1 MDFEKLR
8 EQRRRLEADLEKFN
22 RQQALEEQEI
32 YRMRNDLQNL
42 KLSPGHQSEPTTPP
56 EYRDQVFPSIYSR
69 RNRYSSSSLVS
80 PPGLNNRLSRSGSQ
94 VTSPPNEPAQS
105 QQGLNESDKL
115 PSKSVPGSR
124 RGSNDR
130 VSSYITESGVF
141 SQRSAA
147 KYVSLGVP
155 FLLRYTNTE
164 AVLYLLYDWPW
175 FCDSSAWPACNT
187 FLLDL
192 SSHY

>member
-8 EQRRRLEADLEKFN
+8 EQRRRLEA
-22 RQQALEEQEI
+22 EI
-32 YRMRNDLQNL
+32 YRMRSDLQNT
-42 KLSPGHQSEPTTPP
+42 KLSPGHPSEPTPPP

-94 VTSPPNEPAQS
+94 VTSPPNEPIQS

-130 VSSYITESGVF
+130 VSSYMTDSGIF
-141 SQRSAA
+141 GQRSTT
-147 KYVSLGVP
+147 KYVSSGLP
-155 FLLRYTNTE
+155 YLLRHTNTE
-164 AVLYLLYDWPW
+164 KALPL
-175 FCDSSAWPACNT
+175 
-187 FLLDL
+187 FLAQASFL
-192 SSHY
+192 